1 MIVIS
6 SCLIGKKCR
15 YNGSDSLD
23 VRLIEELDDYIDV
36 CPELLGGF
44 GTPRPPCEIVEGG
57 AKDVLEGRGKV
68 ADINGRN
75 ITQDMV
81 KGAMLALELCKRN
94 GVKKAYLKKNSPTC
108 GCGEIYDGSFSGTL
122 KDGNGIFAELLMMS
136 GIEVRAV

>member
-6 SCLIGKKCR
+6 SCLLGKKCR
-15 YNGSDSLD
+15 YNGLDSLN
-23 VRLIEELDDYIDV
+23 VRLVEELDDYIDV

-44 GTPRPPCEIVEGG
+44 GTPRPPCEITEGD
-57 AKDVLEGRGKV
+57 ANDVLEGRGKV
-68 ADINGRN
+68 ADINGRD

-108 GCGEIYDGSFSGTL
+108 GCGKIYDGSFSGTL
-122 KDGNGIFAELLMMS
+122 KDGNGIFVELLMMN